1 MRTFKVPEMPEPTL
15 ICSFCGLHTLVNSGV
30 NIVCTNCG
38 KRMLKIKR
46 QKEGVKGRY
55 EKCLY
60 CGSDD
65 TILNGGV
72 RMICKTCGRSFKKR
86 IFRRD
91 YVQNG

>member
-1 MRTFKVPEMPEPTL
+1 MKTFKVPEMPKHALT
-15 ICSFCGLHTLVNSGV
+15 CSFCGLPTLVNHGI
-30 NIVCTNCG
+30 NMVCTYCG
-38 KRMLKIKR
+38 KKTLRIKR
-46 QKEGVKGRY
+46 QKEGVKGKY

-86 IFRRD
+86 LFRRD